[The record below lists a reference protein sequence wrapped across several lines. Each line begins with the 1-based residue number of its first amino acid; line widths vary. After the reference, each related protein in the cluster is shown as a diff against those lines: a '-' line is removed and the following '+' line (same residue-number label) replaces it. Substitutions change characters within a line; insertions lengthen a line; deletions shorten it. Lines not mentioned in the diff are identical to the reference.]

1 MTDIA
6 LYDDTTS
13 PVDATNDATDTVSIY
28 VTPSWV
34 ADGVPTVIQVD
45 AGDDVVMDF
54 AGEIGGTYTSRAL
67 GDYIY
72 EISYFIDGSEYTNSL
87 LISGGPGSV
96 INNICFTRGA
106 RVATPSGPVAIEDLQ
121 AGDLVLTRDHGAQAI
136 RWIGASKVSAETL
149 AQFPALRPVTIAAG
163 TFGDNA
169 ETTVSPAHRVLVD
182 GWRAE
187 ALFGEGEVLATAASL
202 VNDTTIRRVEASEVE
217 YFHMMFDAHELV
229 LVDGLWSESFHPAAV
244 NATLAPATRDEVLEL
259 FPELE
264 ADAAVPAAR
273 RSVDASVMLIGV

>member
-1 MTDIA
+1 MTDITLDETYA
-6 LYDDTTS
+6 GEGAGIIDIENESADIIT
-13 PVDATNDATDTVSIY
+13 IY
-28 VTPSWV
+28 VTAQWV
-34 ADGVPTVIQVD
+34 AQGDPVAFQVD
-45 AGDDVVMDF
+45 DEDTVYLEVSGPGDFSTAPNEPAG
-54 AGEIGGTYTSRAL
+54 
-67 GDYIY
+67 YIV
-72 EISYFIDGSEYTNSL
+72 TV
-87 LISGGPGSV
+87 SGGGQSANNGLAILGGSTT
-96 INNICFTRGA
+96 NNICFTRGA

-202 VNDTTIRRVEASEVE
+202 VNDTTIRRAEASEVE

-273 RSVDASVMLIGV
+273 RSVAAADVAVLF